1 MKLTKD
7 QKKEKYRKR
16 ATLPGRR
23 MLEWHFHEEETTCY
37 RTEWRASSQIHD
49 EGSHFKWIINVTE
62 AGRFTIANSDGEL
75 INPKK
80 YQQGY
85 TSLQAAQNVCQSL
98 EDGLVV
104 SLTKHP
110 E

>member
-1 MKLTKD
+1 MRLTKD
-7 QKKEKYRKR
+7 QKKEKYSN
-16 ATLPGRR
+16 
-23 MLEWHFHEEETTCY
+23 
-37 RTEWRASSQIHD
+37 RASAGVRRLDWDIDFDNTHGHFWFAMSQIND
-49 EGSHFKWIINVTE
+49 EGSRFSWRITVTDI
-62 AGRFTIANSDGEL
+62 GRFTIANSDGEL